1 MGQKEPSPG
10 QSETKWSDTLG
21 KMHPDGPRPTGARGN
36 IRNAFPYEPF
46 QRSLLPLSGR
56 RVCGWPG
63 YPGCRSLHSL
73 YPGLGSSCPFGAFT
87 SNRIL
92 MRMFFHD
99 NKDNTIGALTANS
112 IPVRNWKSVKKR
124 RKKPWKSV
132 NFLCFIP
139 WKSVKKRRKK
149 PWKSVICRSL
159 CPVYKQNIA
168 IYIITRTITDVHG
181 RHGELLYDSS
191 CVNYFR

>member
-1 MGQKEPSPG
+1 MALYDNWGTIIWAYPC
-10 QSETKWSDTLG
+10 
-21 KMHPDGPRPTGARGN
+21 GN
-36 IRNAFPYEPF
+36 FY
-46 QRSLLPLSGR
+46 
-56 RVCGWPG
+56 
-63 YPGCRSLHSL
+63 
-73 YPGLGSSCPFGAFT
+73 
-87 SNRIL
+87 
-92 MRMFFHD
+92 D

-112 IPVRNWKSVKKR
+112 IPVRNWKSVKNRRKKPWKSVNFLCFIPWKSVKNR

-191 CVNYFR
+191 CVSYFR

>member
-10 QSETKWSDTLG
+10 QSECNER
-21 KMHPDGPRPTGARGN
+21 HPGYRTPTYPVRPKSGSRERWNGSYG
-36 IRNAFPYEPF
+36 NAFRMFPLAPVG
-46 QRSLLPLSGR
+46 RGPSGCILP
-56 RVCGWPG
+56 RV
-63 YPGCRSLHSL
+63 SLHFVSL
-73 YPGLGSSCPFGAFT
+73 CPGLGSSCPFGAFT

-132 NFLCFIP
+132 
-139 WKSVKKRRKK
+139 
-149 PWKSVICRSL
+149 ICRSL

-191 CVNYFR
+191 CVSYFR

>member
-1 MGQKEPSPG
+1 MILLRDRQFF
-10 QSETKWSDTLG
+10 LL
-21 KMHPDGPRPTGARGN
+21 
-36 IRNAFPYEPF
+36 PF
-46 QRSLLPLSGR
+46 QGAVTWVVRKPRVPLVTLALPLEPRVSFATLILPWAKFLLPLWGVHR
-56 RVCGWPG
+56 Q
-63 YPGCRSLHSL
+63 
-73 YPGLGSSCPFGAFT
+73 
-87 SNRIL
+87 
-92 MRMFFHD
+92 MRTHVVVFHD

-191 CVNYFR
+191 CVSYFR

>member
-1 MGQKEPSPG
+1 MEWFIRKCI
-10 QSETKWSDTLG
+10 SDVSSCPCRARTIR
-21 KMHPDGPRPTGARGN
+21 MHFTQGVAPLCFALPWAR
-36 IRNAFPYEPF
+36 F
-46 QRSLLPLSGR
+46 LLPLWGVHLQSHSHADVFSRQQGQYNR
-56 RVCGWPG
+56 DVHRQSHS
-63 YPGCRSLHSL
+63 RSELEK
-73 YPGLGSSCPFGAFT
+73 C
-87 SNRIL
+87 
-92 MRMFFHD
+92 
-99 NKDNTIGALTANS
+99 
-112 IPVRNWKSVKKR
+112 KKR

-191 CVNYFR
+191 CVSYFR

>member
-1 MGQKEPSPG
+1 MQRAPPVRCIFFMALYDNWGTIIWAYPC
-10 QSETKWSDTLG
+10 
-21 KMHPDGPRPTGARGN
+21 GN
-36 IRNAFPYEPF
+36 FY
-46 QRSLLPLSGR
+46 
-56 RVCGWPG
+56 
-63 YPGCRSLHSL
+63 
-73 YPGLGSSCPFGAFT
+73 
-87 SNRIL
+87 
-92 MRMFFHD
+92 D

-112 IPVRNWKSVKKR
+112 IPVRNWKSVKNR

-181 RHGELLYDSS
+181 RHGELLHDSS
-191 CVNYFR
+191 CVSYFR